1 MPPMM
6 FRPPP
11 PRGVPA
17 LMGIRLPPGPPPG
30 LPPRLGIRLPPG
42 PPPGMPPRLMRPPS
56 MPPVAPHTPA
66 QTNVLSAA
74 PQLISRPPEKP
85 GATIQAEAQ
94 IRNLSADVTR
104 FLPTALRVKRDT
116 KLKKEIKVSQPPGI
130 ILNTHFDSTSFVSLE
145 VQFQC
150 VFFFFF

>member
-1 MPPMM
+1 MM

-42 PPPGMPPRLMRPPS
+42 PPPGMPPRLMRPPN
-56 MPPVAPHTPA
+56 MPPVPTHTPA
-66 QTNVLSAA
+66 PANILSAA
-74 PQLISRPPEKP
+74 PQLISRPSEKT
-85 GATIQAEAQ
+85 GATIQAGAQ

-104 FLPTALRVKRDT
+104 FLPTALRIKRDNKPRKEAKAPHSSGILHYIFSYT
-116 KLKKEIKVSQPPGI
+116 KLCLRMK
-130 ILNTHFDSTSFVSLE
+130 
-145 VQFQC
+145 
-150 VFFFFF
+150 

>member
-1 MPPMM
+1 MM

-42 PPPGMPPRLMRPPS
+42 PPPGMPPRLMRPPNI
-56 MPPVAPHTPA
+56 PPVTPLTPHAA

-85 GATIQAEAQ
+85 GATIQAGAQ

-104 FLPTALRVKRDT
+104 FLPTALRVKRDV
-116 KLKKEIKVSQPPGI
+116 KQKKDIKIPHHSGI
-130 ILNTHFDSTSFVSLE
+130 KY
-145 VQFQC
+145 
-150 VFFFFF
+150 FFE